1 MLLQR
6 KGFNRPKGRGTINDM
21 TAIAWAT
28 FGLILSTVGIL
39 AGALFTAI
47 GRSDALGA
55 RIDKQST
62 DLGARIDNL
71 GSELRAE
78 MRGLRE
84 EMTGRFDAQQADLRE
99 LRASVARP

>member
-1 MLLQR
+1 
-6 KGFNRPKGRGTINDM
+6 M

-47 GRSDALGA
+47 GRTDAL
-55 RIDKQST
+55 RS

-71 GSELRAE
+71 GSELRGE
-78 MRGLRE
+78 IRGLRE
-84 EMTGRFDAQQADLRE
+84 ETNGRFDGLHEDVRE
-99 LRASVARP
+99 LRASIAR